1 MKKNPI
7 KDNTDGGYD
16 SYNPGGWLI
25 LYVLLFER
33 IADAIVF
40 DPRDFYVDF
49 VIFSF
54 ISIPSTPAYSFISF
68 QKCLNGI
75 GDFFC
80 ECAFGYKL
88 DKSGNCKAESF
99 HGKAILY
106 FSGVTEIRS
115 REISDNNHYALIT
128 DDHSKVRQAIGEK
141 YTI

>member
-1 MKKNPI
+1 M
-7 KDNTDGGYD
+7 
-16 SYNPGGWLI
+16 L
-25 LYVLLFER
+25 
-33 IADAIVF
+33 
-40 DPRDFYVDF
+40 
-49 VIFSF
+49 
-54 ISIPSTPAYSFISF
+54 IPSSSAYSFISF
-68 QKCLNGI
+68 QKCINGI

-141 YTI
+141 YNLIHFDHNILEPVSCKKRQKKSQPMPNWS

>member
-1 MKKNPI
+1 MFF
-7 KDNTDGGYD
+7 
-16 SYNPGGWLI
+16 W
-25 LYVLLFER
+25 

-40 DPRDFYVDF
+40 DPHDFCIDC
-49 VIFSF
+49 IFFCF
-54 ISIPSTPAYSFISF
+54 ISIPSTPAYFFISF

-141 YTI
+141 YSLINFDPFWSQYNRAGLL

>member
-1 MKKNPI
+1 MFFCLKELQKLSFS
-7 KDNTDGGYD
+7 T
-16 SYNPGGWLI
+16 LI
-25 LYVLLFER
+25 
-33 IADAIVF
+33 
-40 DPRDFYVDF
+40 DF
-49 VIFSF
+49 VFFCF

-88 DKSGNCKAESF
+88 DKIGNCKAESF

-141 YTI
+141 YNLIHFDHNILEPVSCKKRQKKSRPMPNWS

>member
-1 MKKNPI
+1 M
-7 KDNTDGGYD
+7 
-16 SYNPGGWLI
+16 
-25 LYVLLFER
+25 
-33 IADAIVF
+33 AC
-40 DPRDFYVDF
+40 
-49 VIFSF
+49 SF
-54 ISIPSTPAYSFISF
+54 IPF

-141 YTI
+141 YNLIHFDHNILEPVCCKKRPKKSQPRNWFEE

>member
-16 SYNPGGWLI
+16 SYNPGGCLI

-33 IADAIVF
+33 IADAFVF
-40 DPRDFYVDF
+40 DSRDFYVDF

-54 ISIPSTPAYSFISF
+54 ISIPSTPACSFISF